1 MQLRYDQLPNHLQKK
16 LDPIYIISGE
26 EPLLMQE
33 ACDAVRQT
41 AQQNGFAERVILQT
55 ETGFNWD
62 QLTTSANTLSLFN
75 AKQLIELRLNHSP
88 NETGIKALQTY
99 IKDLPEDKILL
110 IITGKMD
117 KKAQQSTWFKALATI
132 AAFVQ
137 IWPIETQHLPKWIA
151 QRLAQANLKAD
162 AEGIQLLSNHAEGNL
177 LAAAQEIEKLS
188 LLYTSGSISSEAIAQ
203 AISDS
208 ARFDVFNLID
218 TALQG
223 NKQRVIRVLASLK
236 GENIEP
242 TLVLWALA
250 RELRALASMAYSLT
264 MGLALEKILQ
274 EQRVW
279 EKRKPLIR
287 LALQRHHL
295 NNWHTLIRYASN
307 IDRMIKGVK
316 SGNVWDELQRLSL
329 AIAGLKL

>member
-1 MQLRYDQLPNHLQKK
+1 MALRYDQLPNHLQKK

-33 ACDAVRQT
+33 ACDAIRQA
-41 AQQNGFAERVILQT
+41 AQKNGFSERIILQT
-55 ETGFNWD
+55 ETSFNWD

-75 AKQLIELRLNHSP
+75 SKQLIELRLNHSP
-88 NETGIKALQTY
+88 NEVGTKALQAY
-99 IKDLPEDKILL
+99 AKNLPQDKILL
-110 IITGKMD
+110 IITDKMD
-117 KKAQQSTWFKALATI
+117 AKSQQSAWFKALTTTAI
-132 AAFVQ
+132 FVQ
-137 IWPIETQHLPKWIA
+137 IWPIETPQLPKWIA

-162 AEGIQLLSNHAEGNL
+162 PDGIQLLSNHAEGNL
-177 LAAAQEIEKLS
+177 LAAVQEIEKLS
-188 LLYTSGSISSEAIAQ
+188 LLHKSGHISSEAIAQ

-223 NKQRVIRVLASLK
+223 NKQRVIRILTSLK

-242 TLVLWALA
+242 TLILWALA
-250 RELRALASMAYSLT
+250 RELRNLATMAHSLT
-264 MGLALEKILQ
+264 MGSALERILQ

-287 LALQRHHL
+287 AALQRHHL
-295 NNWHTLIRYASN
+295 NNWHTLILYASN